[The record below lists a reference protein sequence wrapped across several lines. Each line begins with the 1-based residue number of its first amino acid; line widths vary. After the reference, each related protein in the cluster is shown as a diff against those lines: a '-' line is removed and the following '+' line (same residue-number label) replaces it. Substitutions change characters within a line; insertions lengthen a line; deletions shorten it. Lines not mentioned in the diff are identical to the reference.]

1 MFGISYWIRIMASN
15 ASNTNNSSKNDSFR
29 SDKSWSKESQKL
41 LEAGYLRFMD
51 GTLIK
56 WSPNQEP
63 DPLLVQMEKLKISK
77 VPVVKMPITM
87 EEEVEENIKEYNRLH
102 GKK

>member
-1 MFGISYWIRIMASN
+1 MSN
-15 ASNTNNSSKNDSFR
+15 NNNSKNDSFR

-41 LEAGYLRFMD
+41 LEAGYLRFAD

-56 WSPNQEP
+56 WAPNQEP

-77 VPVVKMPITM
+77 PPNIRIPITI
-87 EEEVEENIKEYNRLH
+87 EEEVEENIREYKRLNP
-102 GKK
+102 GK